1 MGGTLEPR
9 CRIFTFIANHQP
21 SLSRLLLDLG
31 DRVGATHES
40 AVLNLKDRL
49 ANLGEVF
56 ARRGDFVDL
65 LSLLVALA
73 RCGAEKLRF
82 ERNEARVPRNFATRI
97 HLL

>member
-1 MGGTLEPR
+1 MEPR
-9 CRIFTFIANHQP
+9 CRIFAFIANHQL
-21 SLSRLLLDLG
+21 SLSLFLVGLG

-49 ANLGEVF
+49 ANLSKVF

-73 RCGAEKLRF
+73 GCDAEKLRF